1 MAASKKRQ
9 EQQEPKEDQ
18 NEQNGQ
24 KQRELSLEEA
34 FEALEQTVRQL
45 SDEEIP
51 LEDSFRIYQEGMKLL
66 KLCNDKID
74 KVEKQVLVLNEEG
87 ELDEFE

>member
-1 MAASKKRQ
+1 MAVSKKRQ
-9 EQQEPKEDQ
+9 EQQ
-18 NEQNGQ
+18 NEQDGQ
-24 KQRELSLEEA
+24 EQQEVSLEEA

>member
-9 EQQEPKEDQ
+9 EQQ
-18 NEQNGQ
+18 NEQDGQ
-24 KQRELSLEEA
+24 EQQEVSLEEA

>member
-9 EQQEPKEDQ
+9 EPQEKQ

-24 KQRELSLEEA
+24 KQREVSLEEA